1 MEGCKKVAV
10 ALCFKDFAYWTGYS
24 SVGLNVAAVK
34 TAEELRRH
42 GISVDVVGVKD
53 NVELFNQ
60 ICYIDGKRKEKGL
73 GPLTNI
79 VIMAPWITP
88 LDLQALVKW
97 FPSKEFTVKSHCNV
111 AALYGD
117 YRGIGNFRNYAD
129 LMNDFPNLSISG
141 NSESFVSW
149 FSEAYGVN
157 TFLLPDLY
165 PVERVDRDETTH
177 RPHLRLGS
185 FGALRPEKNIPS
197 AVAA

>member
-117 YRGIGNFRNYAD
+117 YRGIGNFRNYCRPDERLPQSLHIRQLRVLRVLVLRGIRGKHLPASR
-129 LMNDFPNLSISG
+129 P
-141 NSESFVSW
+141 VSC
-149 FSEAYGVN
+149 
-157 TFLLPDLY
+157 
-165 PVERVDRDETTH
+165 
-177 RPHLRLGS
+177 
-185 FGALRPEKNIPS
+185 
-197 AVAA
+197 